1 MNSSQEIVLELEK
14 ELEFC
19 CGTTC
24 DKCKVGTL
32 VTDLKRTLIEE
43 TPKQETN
50 NDRSN
55 ITQNTVLR

>member
-1 MNSSQEIVLELEK
+1 MNSSQELILELEK

-24 DKCKVGTL
+24 NKCKVGKL
-32 VTDLKRTLIEE
+32 VTDLKRTLIIE

-50 NDRSN
+50 NEY
-55 ITQNTVLR
+55 